1 MNMNLNKKVALKHLT
16 LLIQQL
22 RKSLY
27 LINDQITKGD
37 MILFTYTHV
46 ADEGVL
52 IYQIYQR

>member
-1 MNMNLNKKVALKHLT
+1 MNLNKKVALKHLT